1 MISGQNIGIFG
12 WKTRDFRAKAF
23 FSKRILAGGGPRMRG
38 FAIAPRLRG
47 PALRVFLEEKM
58 LDILVK
64 WGIFELNMRDSQAK
78 DGIFVE
84 KTRVFQLKSAIFPKE
99 ILFAQKAAFLG
110 CKC

>member
-1 MISGQNIGIFG
+1 MISGQNNGIFG

-23 FSKRILAGGGPRMRG
+23 FSKRILAGGGPRRRG

-99 ILFAQKAAFLG
+99 MLFAQKAAFLG

>member
-1 MISGQNIGIFG
+1 MSSGQNIGIFG

-23 FSKRILAGGGPRMRG
+23 FSKRILAGGGPRRRG

-64 WGIFELNMRDSQAK
+64 WGIFEVDMRDSQAK
-78 DGIFVE
+78 ARNSLE
-84 KTRVFQLKSAIFPKE
+84 KTRVIRLANRS
-99 ILFAQKAAFLG
+99 
-110 CKC
+110 